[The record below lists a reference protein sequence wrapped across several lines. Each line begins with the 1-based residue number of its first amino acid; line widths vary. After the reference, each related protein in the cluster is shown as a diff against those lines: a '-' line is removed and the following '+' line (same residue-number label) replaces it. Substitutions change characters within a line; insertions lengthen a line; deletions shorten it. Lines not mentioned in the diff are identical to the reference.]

1 MGPPSIKGGRPS
13 YLYIRKDGTEMT
25 TFDFMVS
32 AFQALAGVT
41 CLCLAVV
48 IVYTTARAIYSST
61 RKRGSQNGRK

>member
-1 MGPPSIKGGRPS
+1 
-13 YLYIRKDGTEMT
+13 MT

-32 AFQALAGVT
+32 AFQALVGVT

-48 IVYTTARAIYSST
+48 IVYATARAIYSST

>member
-1 MGPPSIKGGRPS
+1 
-13 YLYIRKDGTEMT
+13 MT

-32 AFQALAGVT
+32 AFQALVGVA

-48 IVYTTARAIYSST
+48 IVYATARAIYYST